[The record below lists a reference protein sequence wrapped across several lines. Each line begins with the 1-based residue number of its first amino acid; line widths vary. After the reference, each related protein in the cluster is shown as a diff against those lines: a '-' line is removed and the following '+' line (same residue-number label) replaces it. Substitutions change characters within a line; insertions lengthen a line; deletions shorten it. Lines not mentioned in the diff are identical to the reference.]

1 MTYQR
6 ELDGLRALAVAAVV
20 LFHLGVAPL
29 AGGFVGVDVFFV
41 ISGYLITQLI
51 LFRVRDGSFSLGN
64 FYLRRIRRLLP
75 PLLVTV
81 LFTFFAAAFVLTP
94 QDFRPFAR
102 SAVAALVSVSNIV
115 FYAEAG
121 YWDADSELKPL
132 LHTWSLGVEEQF
144 YLVWPALLL
153 MLFAWRRRLPLG
165 AALGMLAVGG
175 AVVTIAYTSIDS
187 AAAFFLSPFRV
198 FQFASGAVVPFL
210 LQSAPG
216 RSAGASPLLARGALA
231 GGVALILGSIVRFDA
246 ETRYP
251 GWAALLPTL
260 GTALALLGSRAPAA
274 GGPLLLALRHPLA
287 TGLGKL
293 SYSLYLVHWPLL
305 ALYRYRTGSELSPLE
320 QVGLGLLML
329 MLAAL
334 LHETV
339 ERRFYARAGESLR
352 RPAGA
357 RLGDGRFALRL
368 AMVLAVF
375 GVTAATAWLGDG
387 WGWRFPAQRLSVEE
401 IAAMESRRFRDTR
414 LACNLRTGTAD
425 SCRDAPV
432 QVLVLGNSHEVDGF
446 NFLNALYED
455 DPSVAL
461 VLFGGTES
469 CGRLQ
474 VAGDRVVAG
483 QPACTRRFQRLLT
496 PAVARRFDVVAVSVS
511 NRAFSRLAEPF
522 LLTVRQL
529 KARNPQ
535 LKIMT
540 FGSYLQTRV
549 PCARLI
555 NETGSSAACAQPENL
570 AYFEADPAA
579 DRLFEPFMAITDL
592 YIDRIELLCEERRPT
607 ACPTETPGGVPA
619 FLDKHHHSLEFSRY
633 TGRRYVRRYGD
644 PLQQLFGS

>member
-6 ELDGLRALAVAAVV
+6 ELDGLRAL
-20 LFHLGVAPL
+20 
-29 AGGFVGVDVFFV
+29 
-41 ISGYLITQLI
+41 
-51 LFRVRDGSFSLGN
+51 
-64 FYLRRIRRLLP
+64 
-75 PLLVTV
+75 
-81 LFTFFAAAFVLTP
+81 
-94 QDFRPFAR
+94 
-102 SAVAALVSVSNIV
+102 AVAALVSVSNIV

-274 GGPLLLALRHPLA
+274 GGPLLLAL
-287 TGLGKL
+287 
-293 SYSLYLVHWPLL
+293 
-305 ALYRYRTGSELSPLE
+305 
-320 QVGLGLLML
+320 
-329 MLAAL
+329 
-334 LHETV
+334 
-339 ERRFYARAGESLR
+339 
-352 RPAGA
+352 
-357 RLGDGRFALRL
+357 
-368 AMVLAVF
+368 
-375 GVTAATAWLGDG
+375 
-387 WGWRFPAQRLSVEE
+387 
-401 IAAMESRRFRDTR
+401 
-414 LACNLRTGTAD
+414 
-425 SCRDAPV
+425 
-432 QVLVLGNSHEVDGF
+432 
-446 NFLNALYED
+446 
-455 DPSVAL
+455 

-483 QPACTRRFQRLLT
+483 HPACTRRFERLLT
-496 PAVARRFDVVAVSVS
+496 PAVARRFDVVAVSAS

-633 TGRRYVRRYGD
+633 TGRRYARRYGD